1 MGLSG
6 ALLAPGEA
14 LAEDFGSLRPKRR
27 RIKAFKIR
35 RDAALSHFKDIKPQQ
50 PCNRDEQRYDD
61 YRASFFKTLP
71 QNDLGEVEPRAYGDL
86 LSALESGRSKDFE
99 AIELAPGHVFKLG
112 NPQASYSYDM
122 TSVDSHNTR
131 IAPSPAFGSA
141 ALMFQ
146 LALLIGPELQQM
158 LDRPAGAAHD
168 LARHENPVQE
178 IWEQHL
184 LKAIQSTADLPETER
199 EQLVYAR
206 VGQGRFRAGVYG
218 HERRCRVTHVS
229 NPEHLIASHIK
240 PWRHAKNDERL
251 DPENGLMLTPNV
263 DHLFDR
269 GFISFSDKGR
279 LLYSSSIDRE
289 SILRMGFD
297 PDEATEVGGFSRQQR
312 QYLDYHRNEI
322 FLEARIG

>member
-1 MGLSG
+1 MRFWWVNQNQTFEHEFLGGYLWSPKTKRNHARNPYYETMKIVAPGDLVLSYRKKHLVAVGLIESHCYESFKPSEFGNTG
-6 ALLAPGEA
+6 AYWQHIGWRVDVAFRRLDRQILPAEHMVALAPLMPA
-14 LAEDFGSLRPKRR
+14 KYAPLR
-27 RIKAFKIR
+27 ANG
-35 RDAALSHFKDIKPQQ
+35 HGM
-50 PCNRDEQRYDD
+50 
-61 YRASFFKTLP
+61 
-71 QNDLGEVEPRAYGDL
+71 QNLYLTEIPR
-86 LSALESGRSKDFE
+86 
-99 AIELAPGHVFKLG
+99 
-112 NPQASYSYDM
+112 
-122 TSVDSHNTR
+122 T
-131 IAPSPAFGSA
+131 
-141 ALMFQ
+141 LMFQ